1 MLGRLRLLAL
11 LSFVLL
17 GCSTYRDQLTRSE
30 RAFEQNEPDKT
41 LALLRDLEPNFQRLT
56 PTEQATY
63 AYIRGM
69 TDYNVGYKADAR
81 HWLSVANAYEQV
93 TPGAL
98 PGERKTKTLATLQ
111 ELNDIVYLKG
121 ASELVNVAPPSASA
135 TPSAKPEK
143 KKETPKATDDS
154 SDED

>member
-17 GCSTYRDQLTRSE
+17 GCSTYRDQLSRSE

-121 ASELVNVAPPSASA
+121 TSELVNVAPPSASA

-143 KKETPKATDDS
+143 KKEAPKATDDS